1 MDNIMTFF
9 SGTDTATLR
18 EEGND
23 RNHFVSLIVNNAG
36 SYTAAIT
43 RKVKSKRDVHETF
56 SYESFDGVLVEATD
70 TWIEEI
76 EELQY
81 FYLDITKEGADYSFP
96 DVDTRLEEIK
106 KTKEAKAPKTY
117 SSVPSYT
124 PSGNYG
130 KGWKMPKKPKVEIP
144 VSQQPTLPFDATEIE
159 SEPPF
164 NHTEVVPDQ
173 EVSADP
179 KLIRSLCMQLLTG
192 SAMIPNDSKIDIKK
206 WVINMQSVV
215 EKRFGKGKEGL
226 ENYKSFVEIMVE
238 FLVWNTEDPTL
249 VNLVDSDYM
258 ATVIAEDMVTFL
270 SGLPQNKYNEIC
282 QNALL
287 NYM

>member
-1 MDNIMTFF
+1 MSTFL
-9 SGTDTATLR
+9 SGTDIATLR

-56 SYESFDGVLVEATD
+56 SYKSFEGVPVEATD
-70 TWIEEI
+70 TWMEEI

-81 FYLDITKEGADYSFP
+81 FHFDITKEGADYSFP
-96 DVDTRLEEIK
+96 DVDKRLEEIK
-106 KTKEAKAPKTY
+106 EAKASKNCNSAFSYP
-117 SSVPSYT
+117 PS
-124 PSGNYG
+124 NYYG
-130 KGWKMPKKPKVEIP
+130 VDWEKPKVETP
-144 VSQQPTLPFDATEIE
+144 VSQQPTLPFDTEIE
-159 SEPPF
+159 NEAPF
-164 NHTEVVPDQ
+164 NRAESVPGQ

-192 SAMIPNDSKIDIKK
+192 SVMIPNDSKIDIKK
-206 WVINMQSVV
+206 WVNNMQSVV
-215 EKRFGKGKEGL
+215 EKRFGKGEKGL
-226 ENYKSFVEIMVE
+226 KNYKSFVEIMVE

-249 VNLVDSDYM
+249 VNLIDSDYM
-258 ATVIAEDMVTFL
+258 ARVIAEDMITFL
-270 SGLPQNKYNEIC
+270 SELPQNKYNNIC
-282 QNALL
+282 QDTLI